1 VDKRQDI
8 DYIIDIDRLL
18 VAVLL
23 MLHAVTHEDGEY
35 LHRLED
41 DHFIYDT

>member
-1 VDKRQDI
+1 MDKRQDI
-8 DYIIDIDRLL
+8 DYRLL